1 MATQGRGKKL
11 PAKTSVPSSD
21 YYIPPVPVAVAP
33 VRKSVGED
41 IVGWIAACLLI
52 ALLLPLGAMLYIDI
66 LEVKNETKVQLE
78 KVEKL
83 RRQIEQQQRK
93 EKRNE

>member
-1 MATQGRGKKL
+1 
-11 PAKTSVPSSD
+11 
-21 YYIPPVPVAVAP
+21 
-33 VRKSVGED
+33 VGED

-83 RRQIEQQQRK
+83 RRQIEQQQRR